1 MKNAQKFVCAGL
13 AVTIVFCVISAV
25 FTFIGLE
32 NIRKTSNDTINQLVN
47 ILLEKYPDV
56 SEKEVAE
63 ILNNKTEYT
72 DNSEF
77 LNKYGIYPEKDW
89 VSYNNQGSYK
99 YVILSVSVCI
109 AFGLAF
115 AVLFLG
121 YLKIQK
127 KQTMDI
133 AKRIE
138 RINLGD
144 YSLQIDRN
152 SEDELSL
159 LDNQIYRTAVKF
171 REQAEN
177 SNKDKENL
185 QKSLSDISHQLKTP
199 LTSIIVMV
207 DNILDDD
214 DMPLEIRREFLNDIK
229 HNTNTISFLVQ
240 SLLKLS
246 KLDAEAVKFRYEQVE
261 VKSIVDEC
269 IKNTAVMAEI
279 LGVRLESD
287 CNDIILDCDRKWL
300 CEAVTNIIKNCIEH
314 SQNGNIKIT
323 ADQNKLYTKISIK
336 DNGSGITKEDLPHI
350 FERFYKG
357 KNSSDDSVGIGLS
370 LAKTIIE
377 KQGGYISV
385 SSELNKGSE
394 FVIKFFNN

>member
-1 MKNAQKFVCAGL
+1 MKKSYRFVALCL
-13 AVTIVFCVISAV
+13 ALTAFFCIISAV
-25 FTFIGLE
+25 CTAVCLE
-32 NIRKTSNDTINQLVN
+32 NVRKTTNSTVNRLVAVM
-47 ILLEKYPDV
+47 LEKYPDV

-229 HNTNTISFLVQ
+229 HNTNTISFWCKVF
-240 SLLKLS
+240 LS
-246 KLDAEAVKFRYEQVE
+246 YQNLTQR
-261 VKSIVDEC
+261 
-269 IKNTAVMAEI
+269 
-279 LGVRLESD
+279 RLNSD
-287 CNDIILDCDRKWL
+287 MSRLM
-300 CEAVTNIIKNCIEH
+300 
-314 SQNGNIKIT
+314 
-323 ADQNKLYTKISIK
+323 
-336 DNGSGITKEDLPHI
+336 
-350 FERFYKG
+350 
-357 KNSSDDSVGIGLS
+357 
-370 LAKTIIE
+370 
-377 KQGGYISV
+377 
-385 SSELNKGSE
+385 
-394 FVIKFFNN
+394 